1 MGLGS
6 SSPRY
11 KSSSWQSVPVEDID
25 ESEPDRQRS
34 SWSMSSV
41 TDVWNLL
48 SMSVRLHGFHV
59 VDVVYVN
66 LSMSVRLHGFHV
78 DDAVCVVVC

>member
-1 MGLGS
+1 
-6 SSPRY
+6 
-11 KSSSWQSVPVEDID
+11 
-25 ESEPDRQRS
+25 
-34 SWSMSSV
+34 MSSV
-41 TDVWNLL
+41 TDVWNDL

-59 VDVVYVN
+59 VDAVYVD